1 MYSLHIYTDHNLYFI
16 MKNKLKNLFI
26 EARSRFK
33 WFLNGF
39 KELLLNSKYFA
50 FMFFL
55 FVLTFIILIATN
67 INTRKINKRD
77 SIYNDKN
84 LEIIHSDDLYVYY
97 KLDGE
102 YYVLVQDVKITDE
115 KTIREKLN
123 ISDDIKFNITYPNV
137 LKVNE

>member
-1 MYSLHIYTDHNLYFI
+1 